1 MTILCQR
8 FVSCQL
14 SVVSGQLSVV
24 SCQLVGQA
32 FRLLYRFSQ
41 VIINCSPHVLQL
53 PQLPLTLE
61 VGKTETYS
69 PSQAHFALKSHRLAV
84 QSTVD

>member
-8 FVSCQL
+8 FVS
-14 SVVSGQLSVV
+14 GQLSVSRTGV
-24 SCQLVGQA
+24 ASVN
-32 FRLLYRFSQ
+32 RFSQ
-41 VIINCSPHVLQL
+41 VIINCSPH
-53 PQLPLTLE
+53 LPLTPE